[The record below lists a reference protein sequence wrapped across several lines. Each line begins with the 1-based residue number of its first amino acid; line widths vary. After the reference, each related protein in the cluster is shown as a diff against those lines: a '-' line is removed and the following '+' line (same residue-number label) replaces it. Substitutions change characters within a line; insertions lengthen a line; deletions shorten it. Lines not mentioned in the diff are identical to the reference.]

1 MNTLN
6 NAPLGK
12 QSSYIST
19 YTPELLFSI
28 PRAEKRKEIGI
39 NGAELPFVG
48 EDLWNAYEISW
59 LDKKG
64 KPEVAIGQFIIP
76 CDSPNIIESKSLKLY
91 LNSFN
96 QTKFSSMD
104 EVSSMI
110 AKDLS
115 QYTGKPVEV
124 TLFHVDKHPFVI
136 KEPSGICLDKLDIE
150 CETYLPDICLLKTEK
165 QDVEETLY
173 SNLLKSNCLV
183 TGQPDWGSIII
194 HYAGKQINHASLLK
208 YIISLRNHPE
218 FHEQCV
224 ERIYLSIMK
233 KCRPL
238 KLLVKALYTR
248 RGGIDINP
256 SRQSNNFKHMKKLIN
271 YRTYRQ

>member
-19 YTPELLFSI
+19 YTPELLFPI

-39 NGAELPFVG
+39 NGTQLPFVG

-59 LDKKG
+59 LNKKG

-96 QTKFSSMD
+96 QTKFSSID
-104 EVSSMI
+104 EVSNVI
-110 AKDLS
+110 TKDLS
-115 QYTGKPVEV
+115 TASGKLVQV
-124 TLFHVDKHPFVI
+124 TLSSLDEYQVEAQ
-136 KEPSGICLDKLDIE
+136 EPSGTCLDTLDIE
-150 CETYLPDICLLKTEK
+150 CNTYQPKPDYLTTEK
-165 QDVEETLY
+165 EEVTETLY

-183 TGQPDWGSIII
+183 TGQPDWGSIFIQ
-194 HYAGKQINHASLLK
+194 YTGKKINHANLLK
-208 YIISLRNHPE
+208 YIVSLREHNE

-224 ERIYLSIMK
+224 ERIYMNINK
-233 KCRPL
+233 KCLPKQL
-238 KLLVKALYTR
+238 SVSAFYTR

-256 SRQSNNFKHMKKLIN
+256 HRSSYNSMFFKPERKPSRQ
-271 YRTYRQ
+271 